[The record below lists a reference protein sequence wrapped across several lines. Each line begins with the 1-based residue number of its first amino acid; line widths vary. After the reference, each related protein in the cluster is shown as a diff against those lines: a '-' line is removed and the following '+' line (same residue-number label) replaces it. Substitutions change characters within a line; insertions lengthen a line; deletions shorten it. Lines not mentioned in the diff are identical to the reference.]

1 MKKKEKDKRSEKGCS
16 PSQES
21 FSSAAVVPADS
32 LSGYGSAVRPATK
45 AKYREALSLYV
56 TTRMTVRAI
65 SAACGVSE
73 SGFRSYVWR
82 CHRDL
87 LLARHGLRCTPE
99 QSAETRLRPLRGQ
112 SPASYAKYHR
122 AIEACGD
129 AAYIGYNVSQ
139 IARRFGLNPTGLGN
153 QLRAHYPELLAERER
168 ERVRLGLSDNQPRG
182 ARPWCRTCYAA
193 AVELLRST
201 EMSLSE
207 AATASGVSVSGLRQH
222 VGFYHKDLQ
231 RSRRENRARHRG
243 SVAPRAVSGRV
254 PGGGIQEKY
263 AAAVRSYESTD
274 ESLRSIARREGLAY
288 SSLWGFVRRHCPASV
303 RGGQERGSAARDA
316 DR

>member
-1 MKKKEKDKRSEKGCS
+1 MEREKCRQGSTG
-16 PSQES
+16 PL
-21 FSSAAVVPADS
+21 FSAALEASDR
-32 LSGYGSAVRPATK
+32 LSCVSVARSSTSS
-45 AKYREALSLYV
+45 KYREALSLYV

-153 QLRAHYPELLAERER
+153 QLRAHYPDLLAERER

-207 AATASGVSVSGLRQH
+207 AATACGVSVSGLRQH

-231 RSRRENRARHRG
+231 RSRLENRARHRG

-254 PGGGIQEKY
+254 PGGIQEKY

-274 ESLRSIARREGLAY
+274 ESLRSIARREGIAY
-288 SSLWGFVRRHCPASV
+288 SSLWGFVRRHCPDSV